1 MSDKSVQ
8 NSALIV
14 TVVSNFVTPLMG
26 SSVNIALPSVG
37 ADFAMNAVLLS
48 WVATAYSLAAAVGL
62 LPAGRLADIH
72 GRKKIYVTG
81 MFIFTCACLLA
92 GLAPSSGFLIA
103 SRVLQGLGASMIFS
117 TGNAIITSVFGPGER
132 GRALGISVCAV
143 YMGLSVG
150 PFVGG
155 IMTQHF
161 TWRSIFFLVV
171 PLGSIALFLAKT
183 KLKAEWAEAKGQRF
197 DLKGSVLYGLALVC
211 LMQGISLLPEI
222 MGMALIGLGILGLAG
237 FVVCE
242 QRVESPIFEI
252 SLFTTNRVFAFSSA
266 ASLIHYG
273 ATFSMTFLM
282 SLYLQNIKGF
292 SPQDAGLI
300 LVAQPGVMALLSPLA
315 GRLSDT
321 IQPRVVASIG
331 MAITSLGLF
340 LFSSISQ
347 DTSLRFIVAS
357 LCLVGVG
364 YALFSSPNVNAIM
377 SSVETRLLGI
387 AAGSVATSRIMGQM
401 LSLGIATCLF
411 ALFLGR
417 VQITPAHYPAL
428 IKSLRAAYAIFAVL
442 CAIGI
447 LTSLARGKL
456 PVSQRSAKAAKK

>member
-1 MSDKSVQ
+1 MNDKSVQ

-14 TVVSNFVTPLMG
+14 TAVSNFVTPLMG

-37 ADFAMNAVLLS
+37 AEFAMDAVLLS
-48 WVATAYSLAAAVGL
+48 WVATSYSLAAAVGL

-72 GRKKIYVTG
+72 GRKKIYVLG

-92 GLAPSSGFLIA
+92 GFSPSAGILIA
-103 SRVLQGLGASMIFS
+103 FRVLQGLGASMIFS

-155 IMTQHF
+155 FMTQHF

-171 PLGSIALFLAKT
+171 PLGAIALILAWT
-183 KLKAEWAEAKGQRF
+183 KLKVEWAEAKGQKF
-197 DLKGSVLYGLALVC
+197 DLKGSVLYGVALVC

-222 MGMALIGLGILGLAG
+222 AGAALIGLGILGLAA
-237 FVVCE
+237 FVIWE

-252 SLFTTNRVFAFSSA
+252 NLFRTNRVFAFSSA
-266 ASLIHYG
+266 AALIHYG
-273 ATFSMTFLM
+273 ATFAMTFLM

-300 LVAQPGVMALLSPLA
+300 LMAQPAVMALLSPLA

-331 MAITSLGLF
+331 MAITSIGLS

-347 DTSLRFIVAS
+347 NTSLGFIVAS
-357 LCLVGVG
+357 LCLVGLG
-364 YALFSSPNVNAIM
+364 YALFSSPNMNAIM
-377 SSVETRLLGI
+377 SSVENRFLGI
-387 AAGSVATSRIMGQM
+387 AAGSVATMRILGQM

-417 VQITPAHYPAL
+417 VQITPVHYPAL
-428 IKSLRAAYAIFAVL
+428 IKSLRAAYVIFAVL
-442 CAIGI
+442 CCFGI

-456 PVSQRSAKAAKK
+456 PTSKRKDIAAKE